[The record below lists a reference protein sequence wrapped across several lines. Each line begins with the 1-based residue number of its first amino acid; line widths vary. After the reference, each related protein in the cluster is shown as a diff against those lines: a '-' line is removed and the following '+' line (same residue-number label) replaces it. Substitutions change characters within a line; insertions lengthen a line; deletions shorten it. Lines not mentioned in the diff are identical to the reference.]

1 MLDATS
7 LDFIC
12 DPRKLSRS
20 PPPSPEPGSLVLPGC
35 GHIPGVE
42 NTQQYRHTV
51 AEFLRG
57 WAASQFPLSAPPQHG
72 NQAASRQPSNR

>member
-12 DPRKLSRS
+12 GPAQAQ
-20 PPPSPEPGSLVLPGC
+20 PITAAITGAQLVMPPGC
-35 GHIPGVE
+35 GQIPGIE
-42 NTQQYRHTV
+42 TPQQYRRMV

-57 WAASQFPLSAPPQHG
+57 
-72 NQAASRQPSNR
+72 

>member
-12 DPRKLSRS
+12 GPAQAQPVAPAITGAQLVM
-20 PPPSPEPGSLVLPGC
+20 PPAR
-35 GHIPGVE
+35 GHIPGIE
-42 NTQQYRHTV
+42 TPQQYRRTV

-57 WAASQFPLSAPPQHG
+57 
-72 NQAASRQPSNR
+72 